1 MRDAI
6 VRARIEAELKQEAIA
21 VLKANGLDLSDGIRL
36 FLRQVVRSNG
46 LPFSVNSG
54 VQRVSAR
61 RLRQIKRREQ
71 KRDLEMVAAGKLSAE
86 SVLMIRPDQVRSA
99 KIKWPSRSDV

>member
-1 MRDAI
+1 MRNAI

-36 FLRQVVRSNG
+36 FLRQVVRNNG

-54 VQRVSAR
+54 IQRVSAR